1 MNRILATIAFGLLLA
16 WGAGKTALAQEGQPA
31 QTTKSD
37 SATKS
42 ESATKAESATKGEPA
57 ANSEDQA
64 PGEPKAKSADEPKA
78 TSAPEQVAP
87 PPGVIRPLG
96 VAPTAEAGGESEASA
111 GEHGAGAHGHDTDL
125 SHGDASPA
133 LHQPQEWRFDLSIF
147 TFVVFGLL
155 VAILTKFAWG
165 PIVAGLEK
173 REQTIAK
180 QIADAEHASAM
191 AAKQLQEY
199 ERKLAAATEEARAIV
214 GQARQDAISAKD
226 KIVAEAQAAAGKE
239 RDKAVA
245 DITSAKNL
253 ALQEIAEKSV
263 STAISLASNIIRREV
278 KAEDHDKLINESLQ
292 KLSSLN

>member
-1 MNRILATIAFGLLLA
+1 MNRILATIAVCLLLG
-16 WGAGKTALAQEGQPA
+16 WGARVPAALSVDTAAQAQEGQTEPA
-31 QTTKSD
+31 TKTEPTTK
-37 SATKS
+37 T
-42 ESATKAESATKGEPA
+42 EPATKAESAAKTDG
-57 ANSEDQA
+57 QA
-64 PGEPKAKSADEPKA
+64 PSEPKTKSGQDQP
-78 TSAPEQVAP
+78 APV
-87 PPGVIRPLG
+87 PGVIRALG
-96 VAPTAEAGGESEASA
+96 VAAPGVQVGESEAPVVEHQSA
-111 GEHGAGAHGHDTDL
+111 AHGHGHDDPSDL
-125 SHGDASPA
+125 SHGDGSSQLKAP
-133 LHQPQEWRFDLSIF
+133 LELRFDLAIA
-147 TFVVFGLL
+147 TLIVFLL
-155 VAILTKFAWG
+155 LAAILAKFAWG

-226 KIVAEAQAAAGKE
+226 KIVAEAQAAAAKE